1 MEKYDRQPIF
11 KIYIAQQLLKMGNAI
26 VDIQKDKCDCKRAV
40 FFFDKTQKFY
50 KDWKELRDREDNR

>member
-26 VDIQKDKCDCKRAV
+26 VDIQKDKRDCKRAV

-50 KDWKELRDREDNR
+50 KDWKELRDKEDNR